1 MSAVPQTIVTVRGL
15 TVAGERVHLELTK
28 LKIEVR
34 SSPAARGRVR
44 EQAELQRMQDAELDM
59 KKPARGSAPANDEG
73 V

>member
-34 SSPAARGRVR
+34 NSPAARGRVR
-44 EQAELQRMQDAELDM
+44 RLVSPNGPVGLRPTGEQAELQRMQDT
-59 KKPARGSAPANDEG
+59 PQT
-73 V
+73 